1 MLILYISWDNL
12 NYLHLYFVLYH
23 ISSIFFFFYVI
34 LNFLDCAFGAN
45 LNSQIITIFLL
56 ISLLLLFNAHT
67 KFQHDA

>member
-1 MLILYISWDNL
+1 MFILYISWDNL
-12 NYLHLYFVLYH
+12 NYLHLYFVLYN
-23 ISSIFFFFYVI
+23 ISSLFLFYVV

-67 KFQHDA
+67 KLQHDA